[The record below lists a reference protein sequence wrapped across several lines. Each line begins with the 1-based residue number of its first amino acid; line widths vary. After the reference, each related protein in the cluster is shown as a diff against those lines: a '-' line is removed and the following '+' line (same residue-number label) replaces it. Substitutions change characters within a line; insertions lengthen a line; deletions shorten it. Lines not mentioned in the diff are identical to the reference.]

1 MFQVVAIFA
10 IFYFV
15 MIRPQQKQRKQHEER
30 LRNLKR
36 GDEVVTAGGIV
47 GEVVH
52 IAETPRATA
61 SRPTMDDRITIKSG
75 ESRLI
80 VERGRIA
87 RVLTAAEPARD
98 RSRQHATSKSATSPS
113 RDASRHPRPR
123 LADPASG
130 NDSPSSASPTSC
142 AA

>member
-1 MFQVVAIFA
+1 MISSFAFALLVQAPVGGRSTLLPFVFQVVAIFA

-15 MIRPQQKQRKQHEER
+15 MIRPQQRQRKQHEER

-47 GEVVH
+47 GKVVH
-52 IAETPRATA
+52 IAETKGDAKATLE
-61 SRPTMDDRITIKSG
+61 DRITIKSD

-87 RVLTAAEPARD
+87 RVLTPATEPAA
-98 RSRQHATSKSATSPS
+98 STVAASK
-113 RDASRHPRPR
+113 
-123 LADPASG
+123 
-130 NDSPSSASPTSC
+130 
-142 AA
+142 